1 MIDGRE
7 LKKAA
12 SSPSPVTVC
21 CETCMEARDEPDVID
36 KEIRLA
42 WACRE
47 SYHGTALGSAPE

>member
-1 MIDGRE
+1 MIDGRK
-7 LKKAA
+7 LKKVA

-21 CETCMEARDEPDVID
+21 CETCMEARDEPDIID

-47 SYHGTALGSAPE
+47 G